1 MEKFTGTEKYK
12 GTRKYGKLI
21 ERRFFQYEKIKQAVW
36 EARNDSGANKT
47 GGNGSG
53 HAFVSDPTANA
64 AMRVVSLLPAVEI
77 EVGKNETE
85 TIKWPEKWLAVIEA
99 TYRRYE
105 GGVAKKILH
114 DRYKGETQVKTCM
127 ENFIS
132 KATYYFILKEIE
144 NYAMMCACQAGLV
157 KVF

>member
-1 MEKFTGTEKYK
+1 MEKFKGIEKYN

-21 ERRFFQYEKIKQAVW
+21 ERRFFQEDKIRQAVF
-36 EARNDSGANKT
+36 EARNDSGAGKT

-53 HAFVSDPTANA
+53 HAFVSDPTASA
-64 AMRVVSLLPAVEI
+64 AMREISPLRAVEI

-85 TIKWPEKWLAVIEA
+85 TIKWPEKWLQVIEA

-105 GGVAKKILH
+105 GGVAASILR
-114 DRYKGETQVKTCM
+114 DRYNGESQVKTCM
-127 ENFIS
+127 DNYIS

-144 NYAMMCACQAGLV
+144 NYAMMCACQTGLV